1 MGDITVKYESIGFQ
15 KVKSELF
22 ELEGASRIYG
32 GGQWFRPMAESAK
45 VADQEATALFSTLKS
60 GAAQAASG
68 LGTLVT
74 TAAAVTTVVGTLAAV
89 VGGVAVAG
97 FTSWTTSMLKTT
109 EGFQQMEIS
118 LYGALKSW
126 DAVKKV
132 STFAKE
138 YAAEYPAMY
147 KDVMQSMQSLAFIP
161 ATKMG
166 LMEGDVSLMKDFMNI
181 IQGMLTMRP
190 EQGVVGAMM
199 AIREALAGNWRSL
212 QFRFDVPVE
221 SIARSANMTMEQ
233 MKGSPQEAIKAL
245 KAWTDEFVGADTMA
259 MAAKNLGIQMGNVK
273 DKYEMW
279 LDRLGKTGIYTK
291 VVGYLLD
298 LNDSLDKFFKT
309 DKVQKW
315 TEQINAFLESVADRI
330 AGVFTKGI
338 DWEGISSMGDLGN
351 ALIQVW
357 ENAKEELMQVWA
369 AAKEPLGNALKA
381 TFKFV
386 AQTAVTAFTE
396 ILLPAIGSAMAGVET
411 AMKSYRKEN
420 PLGAVGIEAAGGAV
434 AGFAMGG
441 PKGAA
446 VGAVAGPALQG
457 WTEIM
462 GLVLEAGTGLAKA
475 IEETTRAILEAK
487 PIVEEMPPAIA
498 EVGWADAAEEA
509 VAGWVGAVEEAARAI
524 LGMKPSVEDTTS
536 AFAGLADVLRAILGI
551 KPKPV
556 VWAPTPADEAKIKEG
571 KETLSHVK
579 TWNQIL
585 EEETYK
591 RHLEVIR
598 MPGEVEKWMK
608 KPLWQPK
615 SKGEAETMGA
625 EWKEPTPWEAK
636 PEQKLGYYQ
645 SWKTMAGAL
654 AGREEVE
661 SPYDIETRRQKEDM
675 AMREKWNVGALTQE
689 QWQGYVKKRDIGE
702 ERRGRMEGFGIEKE
716 KMLTGVLG
724 VAEEKKDYGTAG
736 KAYQEM
742 FGISM
747 GKGDFYKAQEY
758 MNKSLE
764 NMLKQMEK
772 EEKRGAEDNDSLKN
786 ISSNTK
792 ALQDMANGLIR
803 ENWGKGES
811 KSQTWGLPDE
821 MRQGVRDPYGLGE
834 S

>member
-15 KVKSELF
+15 KIKSELF
-22 ELEGASRIYG
+22 ELEGATRIYG
-32 GGQWFRPMAESAK
+32 GGQWFRPMSESAK
-45 VADQEATALFSTLKS
+45 KAEQEVSALFTSMKG

-68 LGTLVT
+68 LGTLLT

-161 ATKMG
+161 ATKTG
-166 LMEGDVSLMKDFMNI
+166 LMEGDVRLMKDFMNI

-279 LDRLGKTGIYTK
+279 LDRLGKTGIYQK
-291 VVGYLLD
+291 VVDYLLK
-298 LNDSLDKFFKT
+298 LNDSLDRFFKT

-315 TEQINAFLESVADRI
+315 TEQINSFLESVADRI
-330 AGVFTKGI
+330 ADVFTKGI
-338 DWEGISSMGDLGN
+338 DWEGISSLSDLADVLKKVWAN
-351 ALIQVW
+351 AQ
-357 ENAKEELMQVWA
+357 EELAKVWA
-369 AAKEPLGNALKA
+369 EAKEPLANALKA

-386 AQTAVTAFTE
+386 AETAATAFTE
-396 ILLPAIGSAMAGVET
+396 ILLPAIGSAMAGVE
-411 AMKSYRKEN
+411 ASMKSYRLEN
-420 PLGAVGIEAAGGAV
+420 PLKAVGIEAAGGA
-434 AGFAMGG
+434 AIGYAMGG
-441 PKGAA
+441 PKGALI
-446 VGAVAGPALQG
+446 GGIAGPALQG
-457 WTEIM
+457 WAEII
-462 GLVLEAGTGLAKA
+462 GLIVDGGVSLAKSL
-475 IEETTRAILEAK
+475 EETAQSIWGTK
-487 PIVEEMPPAIA
+487 KKVE
-498 EVGWADAAEEA
+498 GWEPSDADKER
-509 VAGWVGAVEEAARAI
+509 VEQGKKALKNI
-524 LGMKPSVEDTTS
+524 KTFDT
-536 AFAGLADVLRAILGI
+536 I
-551 KPKPV
+551 
-556 VWAPTPADEAKIKEG
+556 W
-571 KETLSHVK
+571 
-579 TWNQIL
+579 
-585 EEETYK
+585 EEET
-591 RHLEVIR
+591 RRRGLEVKR
-598 MPGEVEKWMK
+598 EPGEFEKWMK
-608 KPLWQPK
+608 KPLWTPK
-615 SKGEAETMGA
+615 SKEEAGIMGA
-625 EWKEPTPWEAK
+625 EWKEPTPFEMK
-636 PEQKLGYYQ
+636 PEQRLGYYQ

-661 SPYDIETRRQKEDM
+661 SPYDIETRRQKENM
-675 AMREKWNVGALTQE
+675 AMREKWDYGAITTE
-689 QWQGYVKKRDIGE
+689 EWRGYVKKRDIGE
-702 ERRGRMEGFGIEKE
+702 EKRYRMEGFGVERE
-716 KMLTGVLG
+716 KMLTDVLG
-724 VAEEKKDYGTAG
+724 TATEKKEYGVAG

-742 FGISM
+742 FGIAM
-747 GKGDFYKAQEY
+747 GKGDFFKAQEY

-764 NMLKQMEK
+764 SMLKQMEK
-772 EEKRGAEDNDSLKN
+772 EDKRGAEDNDSLKN
-786 ISSNTK
+786 ISANTK
-792 ALQDMANGLIR
+792 LLQDIANNLAR
-803 ENWGKGES
+803 ETRGERTPKG
-811 KSQTWGLPDE
+811 QTWGEKDE
-821 MRQGVRDPYGLGE
+821 LREEVRSAVGE